1 MGGTAG
7 DQRSFAAA
15 MSLTATGR
23 ATREGNAMGRSTED
37 WQSYHLGERI
47 IHTPAVHG
55 AGWQALGWQRL
66 NGLDAPMP
74 PAEAREEALTTPA
87 IDADPVVIDGAG
99 GEEMTATA
107 ATATATAAEGDG
119 GAVSVSEAMQDAEA
133 EPSMLMPA
141 TEAMAAAVEEP
152 TAGSADGMDLQAMTK
167 AAIITAMQQR
177 HGVLLDRGLSKS
189 ALLAAARELE
199 QADQLQPSTAL
210 DAADPD
216 TLF

>member
-1 MGGTAG
+1 MG
-7 DQRSFAAA
+7 QS
-15 MSLTATGR
+15 S
-23 ATREGNAMGRSTED
+23 ED
-37 WQSYHLGERI
+37 WQSYRLGERI

-55 AGWQALGWQRL
+55 AGWLALGWQRL

-74 PAEAREEALTTPA
+74 PADARAEAQTTPA

-107 ATATATAAEGDG
+107 ATEGDG

-199 QADQLQPSTAL
+199 QAEHGSVAR
-210 DAADPD
+210 
-216 TLF
+216 

>member
-1 MGGTAG
+1 MTAPP
-7 DQRSFAAA
+7 
-15 MSLTATGR
+15 TGQPTTKR
-23 ATREGNAMGRSTED
+23 NAMGQSSED
-37 WQSYHLGERI
+37 WQSYRLGERI

-87 IDADPVVIDGAG
+87 DEVGA
-99 GEEMTATA
+99 A
-107 ATATATAAEGDG
+107 
-119 GAVSVSEAMQDAEA
+119 SVSEAMQDAEA
-133 EPSMLMPA
+133 EPSLLLPA
-141 TEAMAAAVEEP
+141 SGAMAAAAEGR
-152 TAGSADGMDLQAMTK
+152 TAGSTEEIDLQAMTK

-177 HGVLLDRGLSKS
+177 HGVQLERGLSKS
-189 ALLAAARELE
+189 ELLAAALELE